1 MAKTL
6 TCGQLRATDVG
17 QTVTLLGWVHRR
29 RDHGGLIFI
38 DLRDRWGLTQVVFNP
53 AVSATA
59 HQAAEAL
66 RHEFVIQVQGR
77 VSRRP
82 AGMENPDLPTGD
94 IEVLAEAL
102 EVLNPA
108 KTTPFYV
115 NEDSP
120 VDEFLRLKYRY
131 LDLRRERLRE
141 NILLRHRVVKFI
153 RDFLDDRGFV
163 EIETPCL
170 TKSTPEG
177 ARDYLVPSR
186 LYAGKFYAL
195 PQSPQQLK
203 QLLMIAGFERY
214 FQIAR
219 CFRDEDQ
226 RADRQPEFTQ
236 LDVEMSF
243 VDREDVLQL
252 TEELFTALVEN
263 LTSKRLLQKPFP
275 RLSWQEAMERYGSD
289 KPDLRFGLPL
299 VDLSDLVQDS
309 DFGVFR
315 RALAAGGQVKGLRAP
330 GLGGYSRREID
341 ELTRLVQEHGAKGMA
356 TIAIEGESVISES
369 GNRETPDSPIPRL
382 PDSLGPQSFRSTI
395 TKFLSVE
402 QLRGIAARLEAQ
414 PGDLLCL
421 IADQPAVV
429 AEALG
434 WLRGEIARRLG
445 LLDDN
450 VLAFAWILDFPLL
463 EWNAEEGRWQAKHHP
478 FTSPRDED
486 LPLLESDPGKCLAKA
501 YDIVCNGYEVG
512 GGSIRIHRREVQEKM
527 FRVLG
532 LSMAEAQAQFG
543 HLLEAF
549 EYGAPPHGGIAPGI
563 DRLVMLLAGA
573 DNIREVMA
581 FPKTQSAY
589 DPMTGA
595 PSEVSERQL
604 KELHIKLDLS
614 A

>member
-1 MAKTL
+1 MAKTIN
-6 TCGQLRATDVG
+6 CGQLRATDVG
-17 QTVTLLGWVHRR
+17 QTVTLMGWVHRR

-38 DLRDRWGLTQVVFNP
+38 DLRDRCGLTQVVFNP

-66 RHEFVIQVQGR
+66 RHEYVVQVQGQ

-82 AGMENPDLPTGD
+82 AGMENPAMPTGE

-131 LDLRRERLRE
+131 LDLRRERMRD
-141 NILLRHRVVKFI
+141 NILLRHRAVKFI
-153 RDFLDDRGFV
+153 RDFLDERGFV

-203 QLLMIAGFERY
+203 QLLMIAGLERY

-236 LDVEMSF
+236 LDLEMSF

-252 TEELFTALVEN
+252 TEDLFTALVEN

-275 RLSWQEAMERYGSD
+275 RLSWQEAIERYGSD

-299 VDLSDLVQDS
+299 VDLSDLVKDS

-315 RALAAGGQVKGLRAP
+315 RALAAGGQVKGVRAP
-330 GLGGYSRREID
+330 GLGSYSRREIE
-341 ELTRLVQEHGAKGMA
+341 ELTRLVQEHGARGMT
-356 TIAIEGESVISES
+356 TIVVEMGEANQQIGKSANQQINKSTNQQAEAAMDF
-369 GNRETPDSPIPRL
+369 RSPIV
-382 PDSLGPQSFRSTI
+382 
-395 TKFLSVE
+395 KFLTEE
-402 QLRGIAARLEAQ
+402 QLHGIAARLEAQ
-414 PGDLLCL
+414 PGDLLC
-421 IADQPAVV
+421 IVADQPAVV

-532 LSMAEAQAQFG
+532 LSLAEAQAQFG

-563 DRLVMLLAGA
+563 DRLVMLLAGE

-581 FPKTQSAY
+581 FPKTQSAF

-604 KELHIKLDLS
+604 RELHIKVDTD
-614 A
+614 